1 MKPSLFKN
9 GGEGVGGLHQIK
21 AVISLLMIS
30 VNKVRKAPPAHLL
43 TPAPLFSS
51 VKREEEE
58 WA

>member
-1 MKPSLFKN
+1 MKLSLLKN
-9 GGEGVGGLHQIK
+9 LRGWVGYNQIK

-51 VKREEEE
+51 VKREEE